1 MCYLFSLAAFSILS
15 LSLIFVIF
23 IISCFGVFL
32 FVFIL
37 YGTLC
42 TSWSWMLVSFP
53 RLGKFLAVIY
63 SNIFSG
69 LLSLFSS
76 GTPIMQILVH
86 LMLSQRYLKLSFLF
100 ILFFFFFFCSAVVIS
115 TALSSCTLVHSSVSF
130 SLLLASSSIYIFAFL
145 F

>member
-1 MCYLFSLAAFSILS
+1 MILKVSCHSLLAGRKSAEKSVASLVGIPLCVTCCFPLAAFSILS

-23 IISCFGVFL
+23 ITSCLGVFL

-53 RLGKFLAVIY
+53 RLRKFLAVIY

-69 LLSLFSS
+69 LLSLSSS

-86 LMLSQRYLKLSFLF
+86 LMLSQRSLKLSFLF
-100 ILFFFFFFCSAVVIS
+100 IPFFFFF
-115 TALSSCTLVHSSVSF
+115 SVQ
-130 SLLLASSSIYIFAFL
+130 L
-145 F
+145 

>member
-100 ILFFFFFFCSAVVIS
+100 ILFFFFFLFSWSDFHCSVFLHTGPFFCI
-115 TALSSCTLVHSSVSF
+115 
-130 SLLLASSSIYIFAFL
+130 I
-145 F
+145 

>member
-100 ILFFFFFFCSAVVIS
+100 ILFFFFFFMLSCSDFH
-115 TALSSCTLVHSSVSF
+115 CSV
-130 SLLLASSSIYIFAFL
+130 FL
-145 F
+145 HTGPFFCII